1 MVDFITYKKVER
13 KILNLLKNHPEGLII
28 QNFVDKL
35 KYHRFTIQKRLLYL
49 MYEGK
54 IEEVVYTQNCKVY
67 RLK

>member
-1 MVDFITYKKVER
+1 VDFITYKKVER

-54 IEEVVYTQNCKVY
+54 IEEIVYTQNCKVY
-67 RLK
+67 KLKR